1 MKTKVFAYK
10 GYVGILS
17 SPEADLVAKPGNGNI
32 GCVADAAN
40 VEFSQDAID
49 LLKKVK
55 RSSDD
60 IGDVDVFKAGD
71 GVVVFGWL
79 GGYMKAF
86 KPEDV
91 EGSSTYN
98 PSLLVAT
105 ENVEVPKG
113 FIDFIDTLE

>member
-49 LLKKVK
+49 MLKKV
-55 RSSDD
+55 
-60 IGDVDVFKAGD
+60 
-71 GVVVFGWL
+71 
-79 GGYMKAF
+79 
-86 KPEDV
+86 
-91 EGSSTYN
+91 N
-98 PSLLVAT
+98 
-105 ENVEVPKG
+105 
-113 FIDFIDTLE
+113 